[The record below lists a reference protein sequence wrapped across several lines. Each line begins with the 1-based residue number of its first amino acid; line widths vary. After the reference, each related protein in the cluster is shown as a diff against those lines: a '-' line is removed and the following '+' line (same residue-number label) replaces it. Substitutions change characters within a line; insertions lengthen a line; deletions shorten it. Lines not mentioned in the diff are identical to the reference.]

1 MNKIA
6 IVLCRDSPIGVG
18 DMYIEKECVILME
31 KVPIYRMKLW
41 LGGKGGGWRSEG
53 RDIAGTEFVSMSS
66 GPLTRDRYDREGFE
80 EGFRSS

>member
-1 MNKIA
+1 
-6 IVLCRDSPIGVG
+6 
-18 DMYIEKECVILME
+18 
-31 KVPIYRMKLW
+31 MKLW